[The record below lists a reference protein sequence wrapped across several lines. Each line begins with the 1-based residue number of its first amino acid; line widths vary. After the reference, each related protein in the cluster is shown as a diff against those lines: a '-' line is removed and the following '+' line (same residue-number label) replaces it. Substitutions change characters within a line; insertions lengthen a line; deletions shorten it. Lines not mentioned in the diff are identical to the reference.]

1 MKLKFLSL
9 LTFQGRGESGCSAT
23 QMNRKC
29 APGLKCDEDFYCIL
43 DRSEFVAWPISFIFS
58 GLFRFSLSASC
69 LHTMHFDDLVSWKPN
84 CEIDGSYASKS
95 CRGDK
100 LTGRC
105 FCVGETG
112 ERIFGWDWWRNADD
126 MTCSCSRQRHR
137 AEMSGRLD
145 VTLHCLPNGGFEELQ
160 CDMEIC
166 WCADENDGHILKGTM
181 AVPKALWT
189 YLPCCE
195 RHKNEM

>member
-1 MKLKFLSL
+1 MVKAAAVPRKWTENVHQVWNAMKIFIAFLIGVSSL
-9 LTFQGRGESGCSAT
+9 H
-23 QMNRKC
+23 
-29 APGLKCDEDFYCIL
+29 
-43 DRSEFVAWPISFIFS
+43 DRFHLFFS

-166 WCADENDGHILKGTM
+166 WCADESDGHILKGTM